1 MEAPTGPLQ
10 PDQAGSAPP
19 PDRGGVADP
28 LVGTL
33 VDGRYQVVSR
43 IARGGMAT
51 VYEAVDTRLDRTVAL
66 KMMSPALAEDPGFV
80 TRFRREARAA
90 AQLSHPHVVAVFD
103 QGEAAGLPYL
113 AMEYVPGRTL
123 RDVLR
128 DYGALSPE
136 QALTILDP
144 VLEALSAAHDA
155 GFVHR
160 DIKPENILISDD
172 GRVKVTDFGLA
183 RAVSNTTTATQGM
196 IIGTVAY
203 LSPEHVER
211 GDADARSDV
220 YGAGICLFEMVTGQV
235 PFAAESAI
243 TVAYQHVN
251 ADVPAPSSL
260 RTSIPPDVDAL
271 VATATRRDPDLRY
284 PDCRAFLADV
294 RRVRRT
300 LPPPQPLSKDTQ
312 DTLIVPMDMAAA
324 AGASA
329 APAVT
334 ARPVKAGAGGGVGG
348 GSRAPQKR
356 RRGRGWIVAVTLL
369 ILAIGAAA
377 FGGWYLAAGPGKQV
391 SVPGII
397 GMDQAAATA
406 ALQQVGLRLEVGGEE
421 FSETIAKGLV
431 ISSDPEP
438 GASTAADSVVSVVL
452 SRGPERYAVPDVRG
466 KPLAE
471 AQAAITEASLAVGVI
486 TEDWDAEIPDGSV
499 VSTDPAMGDEL
510 RPDSLVNIV
519 VSKGPKPVR
528 LPNLAGVEVSEA
540 TAQLEAAGLVVTTTE
555 EFSTEYAEGLVVSS
569 SPAKGERVAVGSTVA
584 LVVSKGPP
592 PVEVP
597 YLIDMKRDDA
607 VFTLQQL
614 GLNVEVNEPPF
625 TPLNRVISQDPSAGT
640 LIPVGSTVTIT
651 II

>member
-1 MEAPTGPLQ
+1 MDSPTGN
-10 PDQAGSAPP
+10 GMP
-19 PDRGGVADP
+19 PDP
-28 LVGTL
+28 LIGTL

-66 KMMSPALAEDPGFV
+66 KMMSAALAEDPGFV

-103 QGEAAGLPYL
+103 AGEAAGLPYL

-128 DYGALSPE
+128 DYGALTPE

-203 LSPEHVER
+203 LSPEHVEH

-235 PFAAESAI
+235 PFASESAI

-251 ADVPAPSSL
+251 ADVPTPSSL
-260 RTSIPPDVDAL
+260 RSTIPPDVDAL

-300 LPPPQPLSKDTQ
+300 LPPPQPLTKDTQ
-312 DTLIVPMDMAAA
+312 DTLIVPVDMAVGAA
-324 AGASA
+324 AGGGTPP
-329 APAVT
+329 PAVT
-334 ARPVKAGAGGGVGG
+334 VRPVAPGEGGDA
-348 GSRAPQKR
+348 RRPARR
-356 RRGRGWIVAVTLL
+356 RRGRGWIVALTLL
-369 ILAIGAAA
+369 VLAVGGAAFA
-377 FGGWYLAAGPGKQV
+377 GWYLGAGPGKQV
-391 SVPGII
+391 TVPGILN
-397 GMDQAAATA
+397 MDRAEAEI
-406 ALQQVGLRLEVGGEE
+406 ALQQAGLRLEVGSEE
-421 FSETIAKGLV
+421 YSETVAAGL
-431 ISSDPEP
+431 ILSSDPAP
-438 GASTAADSVVSVVL
+438 GASTATDSVVTVVVSL
-452 SRGPERYAVPDVRG
+452 GPERYAVPDVRG
-466 KPLAE
+466 KPLEE
-471 AQAAITEASLAVGVI
+471 AKLAITQANLVVGVM
-486 TEDWDAEIPDGSV
+486 TEDWDPEVPAGSV
-499 VSTDPAMGDEL
+499 ASTEPAADAEL
-510 RPDSLVNIV
+510 KPGTAVDLV
-519 VSKGPKPVR
+519 VSKGPKPVK
-528 LPNLAGVEVSEA
+528 LANYAGSPADEVRAE
-540 TAQLEAAGLVVTTTE
+540 LEAAGLVVTSTE
-555 EFSTEYAEGLVVSS
+555 EFSTEYAEGLVVSTT
-569 SPAKGERVAVGSTVA
+569 PGKGERVPVGSTVA

-607 VFTLQQL
+607 VYTLQQL

-640 LIPVGSTVTIT
+640 LVPAGSTVTIT

>member
-1 MEAPTGPLQ
+1 MEAPTGPIQ

-19 PDRGGVADP
+19 LDRGGIADP

-51 VYEAVDTRLDRTVAL
+51 VYEAIDTRLDRTVAL

-203 LSPEHVER
+203 LSPEHVEK

-260 RTSIPPDVDAL
+260 RPTIPPDVDAL

-312 DTLIVPMDMAAA
+312 DTLIVPADLAVAAA
-324 AGASA
+324 AGVTPT
-329 APAVT
+329 PAVT
-334 ARPVKAGAGGGVGG
+334 VRPVGPGEGGRGG
-348 GSRAPQKR
+348 KPPKR
-356 RRGRGWIVAVTLL
+356 RRGRGWLVALTLL
-369 ILAIGAAA
+369 ILAVGAAA

-391 SVPGII
+391 TVPGII

-406 ALQQVGLRLEVGGEE
+406 ALQQVGLGLEVGGEE
-421 FSETIAKGLV
+421 FSETIARGLI

-438 GASTAADSVVSVVL
+438 GASAAAESTVSVVL

-466 KPLAE
+466 EPLAA
-471 AQAAITEASLAVGVI
+471 AQTAITDASLAVGAI
-486 TEDWDAEIPDGSV
+486 TEDWDAEIPVGSV
-499 VSTDPAMGDEL
+499 VSTDPEIGDEL
-510 RPDSLVNIV
+510 KPGALVNLV
-519 VSKGPKPVR
+519 VSKGPKPVK
-528 LPNLAGVEVSEA
+528 LPGLAGVEASEA

-555 EFSTEYAEGLVVSS
+555 EFSTEYASGLVVSS
-569 SPAKGERVAVGSTVA
+569 TPAKGERVPVGSTVA
-584 LVVSKGPP
+584 LVISKGPP

-607 VFTLQQL
+607 VYTLQQL
-614 GLNVEVNEPPF
+614 GLNVEINEPPF
-625 TPLNRVISQDPSAGT
+625 TPLNRVISQDPAAGT

>member
-1 MEAPTGPLQ
+1 MDSPPGPIPTAP
-10 PDQAGSAPP
+10 S
-19 PDRGGVADP
+19 DP
-28 LVGTL
+28 LIGTL
-33 VDGRYQVVSR
+33 VDGRYQVVGR

-51 VYEAVDTRLDRTVAL
+51 VYEALDTRLDRTVAL
-66 KMMSPALAEDPGFV
+66 KMMSAALAEDPDFV

-128 DYGALSPE
+128 DYGALTPE

-144 VLEALSAAHDA
+144 VLEALIAAHDA

-203 LSPEHVER
+203 LSPEHVEH

-251 ADVPAPSSL
+251 ADVPSPSSL
-260 RTSIPPDVDAL
+260 RSTVPPDVDAL
-271 VATATRRDPDLRY
+271 VATATRRDPELRY

-294 RRVRRT
+294 RRVRRS

-312 DTLIVPMDMAAA
+312 DTLIVPVGMAVGGNPPPPAVTVRPVSASDAAA
-324 AGASA
+324 AP
-329 APAVT
+329 AP
-334 ARPVKAGAGGGVGG
+334 R
-348 GSRAPQKR
+348 R
-356 RRGRGWIVAVTLL
+356 RRGRGWLVALILL
-369 ILAIGAAA
+369 LLAIGGAA
-377 FGGWYLAAGPGKQV
+377 FAGWYLAAGPGKQV
-391 SVPGII
+391 NVPGILN
-397 GMDQAAATA
+397 MDQAEATA
-406 ALQQVGLRLEVGGEE
+406 SLTAVGLRLEVGGEE
-421 FSETIAKGLV
+421 YSETVAAGLI
-431 ISSDPEP
+431 ISADPAP
-438 GASTAADSVVSVVL
+438 GASAAVDSAVTVVL

-466 KPLAE
+466 QPLE
-471 AQAAITEASLAVGVI
+471 AAKSAITGANLAVGII
-486 TEDWDAEIPDGSV
+486 TEDWDAEVPVGSV
-499 VSTDPAMGDEL
+499 VSADPPIGDEL
-510 RPDSLVNIV
+510 RPGSLVDIV
-519 VSKGPKPVR
+519 VSKGPKPVK
-528 LPNLAGVEVSEA
+528 LADYAGSPADDVRAE
-540 TAQLEAAGLVVTTTE
+540 LEAAGLVVTSTE
-555 EFSTEYAEGLVVSS
+555 EFSTEYAEGLVVSTT
-569 SPAKGERVAVGSTVA
+569 PGKGERVPVGSTVA

-592 PVEVP
+592 PVEMP

-607 VFTLQQL
+607 VYTLQQL
-614 GLNVEVNEPPF
+614 GLNVEINEPPF
-625 TPLNRVISQDPSAGT
+625 TPLNRVIAQDPAAGT
-640 LIPVGSTVTIT
+640 LIPAGSTVTIT

>member
-1 MEAPTGPLQ
+1 MDSPPGPIPTAPT
-10 PDQAGSAPP
+10 
-19 PDRGGVADP
+19 DP
-28 LVGTL
+28 LIGTL
-33 VDGRYQVVSR
+33 VDGRYQVVGR

-51 VYEAVDTRLDRTVAL
+51 VYEARDTRLDRTVAL
-66 KMMSPALAEDPGFV
+66 KMMSAALAEDPDFV

-128 DYGALSPE
+128 DYGALTPE

-144 VLEALSAAHDA
+144 VLEALIAAHDA

-251 ADVPAPSSL
+251 ADVPSPSSL
-260 RTSIPPDVDAL
+260 RSSVPPDVDAL

-294 RRVRRT
+294 RRVRRS

-312 DTLIVPMDMAAA
+312 DTLIVPVGMAAGGNPPPPAVTVRPVSASDAAA
-324 AGASA
+324 AP
-329 APAVT
+329 AP
-334 ARPVKAGAGGGVGG
+334 R
-348 GSRAPQKR
+348 R
-356 RRGRGWIVAVTLL
+356 RRGRGWLVALILL
-369 ILAIGAAA
+369 ILAIGGAA
-377 FGGWYLAAGPGKQV
+377 FAGWYLAAGPGKQV
-391 SVPGII
+391 NVPGILN
-397 GMDQAAATA
+397 MDQAEATA
-406 ALQQVGLRLEVGGEE
+406 SLTAVGLRLEVGGEE
-421 FSETIAKGLV
+421 YSETVAAGLI
-431 ISSDPEP
+431 ISADPAP
-438 GASTAADSVVSVVL
+438 GASAAVDSAVTVVL

-466 KPLAE
+466 QPLE
-471 AQAAITEASLAVGVI
+471 AAKSAITGANLVVGII
-486 TEDWDAEIPDGSV
+486 TEDWDPEVPVGSV
-499 VSTDPAMGDEL
+499 VSADPPIGDEL
-510 RPDSLVNIV
+510 RPGSLVDIV

-528 LPNLAGVEVSEA
+528 LADYAGSPADDVRAE
-540 TAQLEAAGLVVTTTE
+540 LEAAGLVVTSTE
-555 EFSTEYAEGLVVSS
+555 EFSTEYAEGLIVSTT
-569 SPAKGERVAVGSTVA
+569 PGKGERVPVGSTVA

-592 PVEVP
+592 PVEMP

-607 VFTLQQL
+607 VYTLQQL
-614 GLNVEVNEPPF
+614 GLNVEINEPPF
-625 TPLNRVISQDPSAGT
+625 TPLNRVIAQDPAAGT
-640 LIPVGSTVTIT
+640 LIPAGSTVTIT

>member
-1 MEAPTGPLQ
+1 MDSPTGQVPT
-10 PDQAGSAPP
+10 APP
-19 PDRGGVADP
+19 DP
-28 LVGTL
+28 LIGTL
-33 VDGRYQVVSR
+33 VDGRYQVVAR

-51 VYEAVDTRLDRTVAL
+51 VYEAIDTRLDRTVAL
-66 KMMSPALAEDPGFV
+66 KMMSAALAEDPGFV

-128 DYGALSPE
+128 DYGALTPE

-183 RAVSNTTTATQGM
+183 RAVTNNTTATQGM

-251 ADVPAPSSL
+251 ADVPTPSSL
-260 RTSIPPDVDAL
+260 RTTIPPDVDAL

-300 LPPPQPLSKDTQ
+300 LPPPQPLTKDTQ
-312 DTLIVPMDMAAA
+312 DTLIVPAGMAAA
-324 AGASA
+324 GGTPPPAVTVRPAAAAA
-329 APAVT
+329 APA
-334 ARPVKAGAGGGVGG
+334 APRAG
-348 GSRAPQKR
+348 RR
-356 RRGRGWIVAVTLL
+356 RRGRGWLIAIIVLL
-369 ILAIGAAA
+369 LAIGGAA
-377 FGGWYLAAGPGKQV
+377 FAGWYLAAGPGKQV
-391 SVPGII
+391 TVPGILN
-397 GMDQAAATA
+397 MDQAEATT
-406 ALQQVGLRLEVGGEE
+406 ALQSVGLTLEVAGEE
-421 FSETIAKGLV
+421 YSETVAAGLV
-431 ISSDPEP
+431 LSSDPAP
-438 GASTAADSVVSVVL
+438 GASAAANSAVAVVL

-466 KPLAE
+466 DPLE
-471 AQAAITEASLAVGVI
+471 AAKTAITEANLLVGVI
-486 TEDWDAEIPDGSV
+486 TEDWDPEVPAGSV
-499 VSTDPAMGDEL
+499 ASTEPPFGDEL
-510 RPDSLVNIV
+510 KPGTPVDIV

-528 LPNLAGVEVSEA
+528 LANYAGSSASEVQAE
-540 TAQLEAAGLVVTTTE
+540 LEAAGLVVTVKE
-555 EFSTEYAEGLVVSS
+555 EFSTEFAEGLVISTL
-569 SPAKGERVAVGSTVA
+569 PGKGERVPVGSTVE
-584 LVVSKGPP
+584 LLVSKGPP

-607 VFTLQQL
+607 VYLLQEL
-614 GLNVEVNEPPF
+614 GLNVDVNEPPF
-625 TPLNRVISQDPSAGT
+625 TPLNRVISQDPAAGT
-640 LIPVGSTVTIT
+640 LIPAGSTVTIT

>member
-1 MEAPTGPLQ
+1 MEAPTGPIQ

-19 PDRGGVADP
+19 LDRGGIADP

-33 VDGRYQVVSR
+33 VDGRYQVISR

-51 VYEAVDTRLDRTVAL
+51 VYEAIDTRLDRTVAL

-172 GRVKVTDFGLA
+172 GRMKVTDFGLA

-251 ADVPAPSSL
+251 ADVPVPSSL
-260 RTSIPPDVDAL
+260 RPTIPPDVDAL

-312 DTLIVPMDMAAA
+312 DTLIVPADLAVAAA
-324 AGASA
+324 AGVTPT
-329 APAVT
+329 PAVT
-334 ARPVKAGAGGGVGG
+334 VRPVTPGEGGGAGK
-348 GSRAPQKR
+348 PPKR
-356 RRGRGWIVAVTLL
+356 RRGRGWLVALTLL
-369 ILAIGAAA
+369 ILAVGAAA

-391 SVPGII
+391 TVPGII

-406 ALQQVGLRLEVGGEE
+406 ALQQVGLGLEVGGEE
-421 FSETIAKGLV
+421 FSETIARGLI

-438 GASTAADSVVSVVL
+438 GASAAADSIVSIVL

-466 KPLAE
+466 EPLAA
-471 AQAAITEASLAVGVI
+471 AQTAITDANLAVGAI
-486 TEDWDAEIPDGSV
+486 TEDWDAEIPVGSV
-499 VSTDPAMGDEL
+499 VSTDPAVGDEL
-510 RPDSLVNIV
+510 KSGALVNLI
-519 VSKGPKPVR
+519 VSKGPKPVK
-528 LPNLAGVEVSEA
+528 LPGLAGVEASEA

-555 EFSTEYAEGLVVSS
+555 EFSTEYASGLVVSS
-569 SPAKGERVAVGSTVA
+569 TPAKGERVPVGSTVA
-584 LVVSKGPP
+584 LVISKGPP

-607 VFTLQQL
+607 VYTLQQL
-614 GLNVEVNEPPF
+614 GLNVEINEPPF
-625 TPLNRVISQDPSAGT
+625 TPLNRVISQDPAAGT

>member
-1 MEAPTGPLQ
+1 MEAPTGPIQ

-19 PDRGGVADP
+19 LDRGGIADP

-33 VDGRYQVVSR
+33 VDGRYQVISR

-51 VYEAVDTRLDRTVAL
+51 VYEAIDTRLDRTVAL

-260 RTSIPPDVDAL
+260 RPTIPPDVDAL

-312 DTLIVPMDMAAA
+312 DTLIVPADLAVAAA
-324 AGASA
+324 AGVTPT
-329 APAVT
+329 PAVT
-334 ARPVKAGAGGGVGG
+334 VRPVTPGEGGGAGK
-348 GSRAPQKR
+348 PPKR
-356 RRGRGWIVAVTLL
+356 RRGRGWLVALTLL
-369 ILAIGAAA
+369 ILAVGAAA

-391 SVPGII
+391 TVPGII

-406 ALQQVGLRLEVGGEE
+406 ALQQVGLGLEVGGEE
-421 FSETIAKGLV
+421 FSETIARGLI

-438 GASTAADSVVSVVL
+438 GASAAADSIVSIVL

-466 KPLAE
+466 EPLAA
-471 AQAAITEASLAVGVI
+471 AQTAITDANLAVGAI
-486 TEDWDAEIPDGSV
+486 TEDWDAEIPVGSV
-499 VSTDPAMGDEL
+499 VSTDPAVGDEL
-510 RPDSLVNIV
+510 KSGALVNLI
-519 VSKGPKPVR
+519 VSKGPKPVK
-528 LPNLAGVEVSEA
+528 LPGLAGVEASEA

-555 EFSTEYAEGLVVSS
+555 EFSTEYASGLVVSS
-569 SPAKGERVAVGSTVA
+569 TPAKGERVPVGSTVA
-584 LVVSKGPP
+584 LVISKGPP

-607 VFTLQQL
+607 VYTLQQL
-614 GLNVEVNEPPF
+614 GLNVEINEPPF
-625 TPLNRVISQDPSAGT
+625 TPLNRVISQDPAAGT

>member
-1 MEAPTGPLQ
+1 MESPTG
-10 PDQAGSAPP
+10 QAQ
-19 PDRGGVADP
+19 PDRGGSTASPGSAGPSGPSDP
-28 LVGTL
+28 LIGTL
-33 VDGRYQVVSR
+33 VDGRYQVVAR

-66 KMMSPALAEDPGFV
+66 KMMSAALAEDPGFV

-90 AQLSHPHVVAVFD
+90 AQLSHPHVVGVFD
-103 QGEAAGLPYL
+103 QGEAAGIPYL

-128 DYGALSPE
+128 DYGALTPE
-136 QALTILDP
+136 QALTVLDP

-183 RAVSNTTTATQGM
+183 RAVTNNTTATQGM

-220 YGAGICLFEMVTGQV
+220 YGSGICLFEMVTGQV
-235 PFAAESAI
+235 PFAADSPI

-251 ADVPAPSSL
+251 ADVPPPSSL
-260 RTSIPPDVDAL
+260 RSTIPPDVDAL

-312 DTLIVPMDMAAA
+312 DTLIVPADMATGGGTPPPAVTVRPATASGAAA
-324 AGASA
+324 AAPRA
-329 APAVT
+329 A
-334 ARPVKAGAGGGVGG
+334 R
-348 GSRAPQKR
+348 R
-356 RRGRGWIVAVTLL
+356 RRGRGWLVALL
-369 ILAIGAAA
+369 VLLLAVGGAAFA
-377 FGGWYLAAGPGKQV
+377 GWYLAAGPGKQV
-391 SVPGII
+391 TVPGVI
-397 GMDQAAATA
+397 GMDQTAATA

-421 FSETIAKGLV
+421 YSETVAVGLV
-431 ISSDPEP
+431 LSSDPEP
-438 GASTAADSVVSVVL
+438 GASTAADSVISVVL
-452 SRGPERYAVPDVRG
+452 SKGPERYAVPDVKG

-471 AQAAITEASLAVGVI
+471 AEAALVEAKLAVGVI
-486 TEDWDAEIPDGSV
+486 TEDWDPAVPDGSV
-499 VSTDPAMGDEL
+499 ASTDPPVGEEL
-510 RPDSLVNIV
+510 KPGSLVNLV
-519 VSKGPKPVR
+519 VSKGPKPVK
-528 LPNLAGVEVSEA
+528 LPNLAGVAVAEA
-540 TAQLEAAGLVVTTTE
+540 QAQLEAAGLVVTTTE
-555 EFSTEYAEGLVVSS
+555 EFSTEYAEGQVVSS
-569 SPAKGERVAVGSTVA
+569 TPAKGERVPVGSTVE

-597 YLIDMKRDDA
+597 YLIDMPKDDA
-607 VFTLQQL
+607 VYLLQSL

-625 TPLNRVISQDPSAGT
+625 TPLDRVISQDPAAGT
-640 LIPVGSTVTIT
+640 MIPAGSTVTIT

>member
-1 MEAPTGPLQ
+1 MDSPTGPV
-10 PDQAGSAPP
+10 PTAPP
-19 PDRGGVADP
+19 DP
-28 LVGTL
+28 LIGTL
-33 VDGRYQVVSR
+33 VDGRYQVVAR

-51 VYEAVDTRLDRTVAL
+51 VYEAIDTRLDRTVAL
-66 KMMSPALAEDPGFV
+66 KMMSAALAEDPGFV

-128 DYGALSPE
+128 DYGALTPE

-183 RAVSNTTTATQGM
+183 RAVTNNTTATQGM

-251 ADVPAPSSL
+251 ADVPTPSSL
-260 RTSIPPDVDAL
+260 RPTIPPDVDAL

-300 LPPPQPLSKDTQ
+300 LPPPQPLTKDTQ
-312 DTLIVPMDMAAA
+312 DTLIVPADAAA
-324 AGASA
+324 AGGTPPPAVTVRPAAAAA
-329 APAVT
+329 APA
-334 ARPVKAGAGGGVGG
+334 APRAG
-348 GSRAPQKR
+348 RR
-356 RRGRGWIVAVTLL
+356 RRGRGWLIAIIVLL
-369 ILAIGAAA
+369 LAIGGAA
-377 FGGWYLAAGPGKQV
+377 FAGWYLAAGPGKQV
-391 SVPGII
+391 TVPGILN
-397 GMDQAAATA
+397 MDQAEATT
-406 ALQQVGLRLEVGGEE
+406 ALQSVGLTLEVAGEE
-421 FSETIAKGLV
+421 YSETVAAGLV
-431 ISSDPEP
+431 LSSDPAP
-438 GASTAADSVVSVVL
+438 GASAAANSTVAVVL

-466 KPLAE
+466 DPLE
-471 AQAAITEASLAVGVI
+471 AARTAITEANLLVGVI
-486 TEDWDAEIPDGSV
+486 TEDWDPEVPAGSV
-499 VSTDPAMGDEL
+499 ASTEPAAGDEL
-510 RPDSLVNIV
+510 KPGTPVDIV

-528 LPNLAGVEVSEA
+528 LANYAGSSASEVQAE
-540 TAQLEAAGLVVTTTE
+540 LEAAGLVVTVKE
-555 EFSTEYAEGLVVSS
+555 EFSTEFAEGLVISTL
-569 SPAKGERVAVGSTVA
+569 PGKGERVPVGSTVE
-584 LVVSKGPP
+584 LLVSKGPP

-607 VFTLQQL
+607 VYLLQEL

-625 TPLNRVISQDPSAGT
+625 TPLNRVISQDPAAGT
-640 LIPVGSTVTIT
+640 LIPAGSTVTIT

>member
-1 MEAPTGPLQ
+1 MEAPTGPIQ

-19 PDRGGVADP
+19 LDRGGIADP

-33 VDGRYQVVSR
+33 VDGRYQVISR

-51 VYEAVDTRLDRTVAL
+51 VYEAIDTRLDRTVAL

-128 DYGALSPE
+128 DYGALTPE

-144 VLEALSAAHDA
+144 VLEALIAAHDA

-251 ADVPAPSSL
+251 ADVPVPSSL
-260 RTSIPPDVDAL
+260 RPTIPPDVDAL

-312 DTLIVPMDMAAA
+312 DTLIVPADLAVAAA
-324 AGASA
+324 AGVTPT
-329 APAVT
+329 PAVT
-334 ARPVKAGAGGGVGG
+334 VRPVRPGDGGGAGK
-348 GSRAPQKR
+348 PPKR
-356 RRGRGWIVAVTLL
+356 RRGRGWLIALTLL
-369 ILAIGAAA
+369 ILAVGAAA

-391 SVPGII
+391 TVPGII

-406 ALQQVGLRLEVGGEE
+406 ALQQVGLGLEVGGEE
-421 FSETIAKGLV
+421 FSETIARGLI

-438 GASTAADSVVSVVL
+438 GASVAADSIVSVVL

-466 KPLAE
+466 EPLAA
-471 AQAAITEASLAVGVI
+471 AQTAITDANLAVGAI
-486 TEDWDAEIPDGSV
+486 TEDWDAEIPVGSV
-499 VSTDPAMGDEL
+499 VSTDPEVGDEL
-510 RPDSLVNIV
+510 KSGALVNLI
-519 VSKGPKPVR
+519 VSKGPKPVK
-528 LPNLAGVEVSEA
+528 LPGLAGVEVAEA

-555 EFSTEYAEGLVVSS
+555 EFSTEYASGLVVSS
-569 SPAKGERVAVGSTVA
+569 TPAKGERVPVGSTVA

-607 VFTLQQL
+607 VYTLQQL
-614 GLNVEVNEPPF
+614 GLNVEINEPPF
-625 TPLNRVISQDPSAGT
+625 TPLNRVISQDPAAGT

>member
-1 MEAPTGPLQ
+1 MDSPPGPIPTAP
-10 PDQAGSAPP
+10 S
-19 PDRGGVADP
+19 DP
-28 LVGTL
+28 LIGTL
-33 VDGRYQVVSR
+33 VDGRYQVVAR

-51 VYEAVDTRLDRTVAL
+51 VYEALDTRLDRTVAL
-66 KMMSPALAEDPGFV
+66 KMMSAALAEDPDFV

-128 DYGALSPE
+128 DYGALTPE

-144 VLEALSAAHDA
+144 VLEALIAAHDA

-251 ADVPAPSSL
+251 ADVPSPSSL
-260 RTSIPPDVDAL
+260 RSTVPPDVDAL
-271 VATATRRDPDLRY
+271 VATATRRDPELRY

-294 RRVRRT
+294 RRVRRS

-312 DTLIVPMDMAAA
+312 DTLIVPVGMAGGGNPPPPAVTVRPVS
-324 AGASA
+324 ASDA
-329 APAVT
+329 APA
-334 ARPVKAGAGGGVGG
+334 P
-348 GSRAPQKR
+348 APRR
-356 RRGRGWIVAVTLL
+356 RRGRGWLVALILL
-369 ILAIGAAA
+369 LLAIGGAA
-377 FGGWYLAAGPGKQV
+377 FAGWYLAAGPGKQV
-391 SVPGII
+391 NVPGILN
-397 GMDQAAATA
+397 MDQAEATA
-406 ALQQVGLRLEVGGEE
+406 SLTAVGLRLEVGGEE
-421 FSETIAKGLV
+421 YSETVAAGLI
-431 ISSDPEP
+431 ISADPAP
-438 GASTAADSVVSVVL
+438 GASAAVDSAVTVVL

-466 KPLAE
+466 QPLE
-471 AQAAITEASLAVGVI
+471 AAKSAITGANLAVGII
-486 TEDWDAEIPDGSV
+486 TEDWDAEVPVGSV
-499 VSTDPAMGDEL
+499 VSADPPIGDEL
-510 RPDSLVNIV
+510 RPGSLVDIV
-519 VSKGPKPVR
+519 VSKGPKPVK
-528 LPNLAGVEVSEA
+528 LADYAGSPADDVRAE
-540 TAQLEAAGLVVTTTE
+540 LEAAGLVVTSTE
-555 EFSTEYAEGLVVSS
+555 EFSTEYAEGLVVSTT
-569 SPAKGERVAVGSTVA
+569 PGKGERVPVGSTVA

-592 PVEVP
+592 PVEMP

-614 GLNVEVNEPPF
+614 GLNVEINEPPF
-625 TPLNRVISQDPSAGT
+625 TPLNRVIAQDPAAGT
-640 LIPVGSTVTIT
+640 LIPAGSTVTIT

>member
-1 MEAPTGPLQ
+1 MDSPPGPIPTAP
-10 PDQAGSAPP
+10 S
-19 PDRGGVADP
+19 DP
-28 LVGTL
+28 LIGTL
-33 VDGRYQVVSR
+33 VDGRYQVVAR

-51 VYEAVDTRLDRTVAL
+51 VYEARDTRLDRTVAL
-66 KMMSPALAEDPGFV
+66 KMMSAALAEDPDFV

-128 DYGALSPE
+128 DYGALTPE

-144 VLEALSAAHDA
+144 VLEALIAAHDA

-203 LSPEHVER
+203 LSPEHVEH
-211 GDADARSDV
+211 GEADARSDV

-251 ADVPAPSSL
+251 ADVPSPSSL
-260 RTSIPPDVDAL
+260 RSTVPPDVDAL

-294 RRVRRT
+294 RRVRRS

-312 DTLIVPMDMAAA
+312 DTLIVPVGMVAGGNPPPPAVTVRPVSTSDAAA
-324 AGASA
+324 A
-329 APAVT
+329 PEP
-334 ARPVKAGAGGGVGG
+334 R
-348 GSRAPQKR
+348 R
-356 RRGRGWIVAVTLL
+356 RRGRGWLVALILL
-369 ILAIGAAA
+369 LLAIGGAA
-377 FGGWYLAAGPGKQV
+377 FAGWYLAAGPGKQV
-391 SVPGII
+391 DVPGILN
-397 GMDQAAATA
+397 MDQAEATA
-406 ALQQVGLRLEVGGEE
+406 SLAAVGLRLEVGGEE
-421 FSETIAKGLV
+421 YSETVAAGLI
-431 ISSDPEP
+431 ISADPEP
-438 GASTAADSVVSVVL
+438 GASAAVDSAVTVVL

-466 KPLAE
+466 QPLE
-471 AQAAITEASLAVGVI
+471 AAKSAITGANLAVGII
-486 TEDWDAEIPDGSV
+486 TEDWDPEVPAGSV
-499 VSTDPAMGDEL
+499 VSADPPIGDEL
-510 RPDSLVNIV
+510 RPGSLVDIV

-528 LPNLAGVEVSEA
+528 LADYAGSPADDVRAE
-540 TAQLEAAGLVVTTTE
+540 LEAAGLVVTSTE
-555 EFSTEYAEGLVVSS
+555 EFSTEFAEGLVVSTT
-569 SPAKGERVAVGSTVA
+569 PGKGERVPVGSTVA

-592 PVEVP
+592 PVEMP

-607 VFTLQQL
+607 VYTLQQL
-614 GLNVEVNEPPF
+614 GLNVEINEPPF
-625 TPLNRVISQDPSAGT
+625 TPLNRVISQDPAAGT
-640 LIPVGSTVTIT
+640 LIPAGSTVTIT

>member
-1 MEAPTGPLQ
+1 MDSPTGQVPT
-10 PDQAGSAPP
+10 APP
-19 PDRGGVADP
+19 DP
-28 LVGTL
+28 LIGTL

-51 VYEAVDTRLDRTVAL
+51 VYEAIDTRLDRTVAL
-66 KMMSPALAEDPGFV
+66 KMMSAALAEDPGFV

-128 DYGALSPE
+128 DYGALTPE

-183 RAVSNTTTATQGM
+183 RAVTNNTTATQGM

-220 YGAGICLFEMVTGQV
+220 YGAGISLFEMVTGQV

-260 RTSIPPDVDAL
+260 RPTIPPDVDAL

-300 LPPPQPLSKDTQ
+300 LPPPQPLTKDTQ
-312 DTLIVPMDMAAA
+312 DTLIVPAGMAAA
-324 AGASA
+324 GGTPP
-329 APAVT
+329 PAVT
-334 ARPVKAGAGGGVGG
+334 VRPAAAAAAAAP
-348 GSRAPQKR
+348 RAERR
-356 RRGRGWIVAVTLL
+356 RRGRGWLIAVLL
-369 ILAIGAAA
+369 LLLAIGGAA
-377 FGGWYLAAGPGKQV
+377 FAGWYLAAGPGKQV
-391 SVPGII
+391 TVPGILN
-397 GMDQAAATA
+397 MDQAEATT
-406 ALQQVGLRLEVGGEE
+406 ALQSVGLTLEVAGEE
-421 FSETIAKGLV
+421 YSETVPAGLV
-431 ISSDPEP
+431 LSSDPAP
-438 GASTAADSVVSVVL
+438 GASAAANSAVSVVL

-466 KPLAE
+466 DPLE
-471 AQAAITEASLAVGVI
+471 AARTAITEANLLVGII
-486 TEDWDAEIPDGSV
+486 TEDWDPEVPAGSV
-499 VSTDPAMGDEL
+499 ASTEPAAGDEL
-510 RPDSLVNIV
+510 KPGTPVDVV
-519 VSKGPKPVR
+519 VSKGPRPVR
-528 LPNLAGVEVSEA
+528 LANYAGSSASEVQAE
-540 TAQLEAAGLVVTTTE
+540 LESAGLVVTVKE
-555 EFSTEYAEGLVVSS
+555 EFSTEFAEGLVISTL
-569 SPAKGERVAVGSTVA
+569 PGKGERVPVGGSVE
-584 LVVSKGPP
+584 LLVSKGPP

-607 VFTLQQL
+607 VYLLQEL

-625 TPLNRVISQDPSAGT
+625 TPLNRVISQDPAAGT
-640 LIPVGSTVTIT
+640 LIPAGSTVTIT

>member
-1 MEAPTGPLQ
+1 MEAPTGPIQ

-19 PDRGGVADP
+19 LDRGGIADP

-33 VDGRYQVVSR
+33 VDGRYQVISR

-51 VYEAVDTRLDRTVAL
+51 VYEAIDTRLDRTVAL
-66 KMMSPALAEDPGFV
+66 KMMSPTLAEDPGFV

-251 ADVPAPSSL
+251 ADVPVPSSL
-260 RTSIPPDVDAL
+260 RPTIPPDVDAL

-312 DTLIVPMDMAAA
+312 DTLIVPADLAVAAA
-324 AGASA
+324 AGVTPT
-329 APAVT
+329 PAVT
-334 ARPVKAGAGGGVGG
+334 VRPVTPGEGGGAGK
-348 GSRAPQKR
+348 PPKR
-356 RRGRGWIVAVTLL
+356 RRGRGWLVALTLL
-369 ILAIGAAA
+369 ILAVGAAA

-391 SVPGII
+391 TVPGII

-406 ALQQVGLRLEVGGEE
+406 ALQQVGLGLEVGGEE
-421 FSETIAKGLV
+421 FSETIARGLI

-438 GASTAADSVVSVVL
+438 GASTAADSIVSIVL

-466 KPLAE
+466 EPLAA
-471 AQAAITEASLAVGVI
+471 AQTAITDANLAVGAI
-486 TEDWDAEIPDGSV
+486 TEDWDAEIPVGSV
-499 VSTDPAMGDEL
+499 VSTDPAVGDEL
-510 RPDSLVNIV
+510 KSGALVNLI
-519 VSKGPKPVR
+519 VSKGPKPVK
-528 LPNLAGVEVSEA
+528 LPGLAGVEASEA

-555 EFSTEYAEGLVVSS
+555 EFSTEYASGLVVSS
-569 SPAKGERVAVGSTVA
+569 TPAKGERVPVGSTVA
-584 LVVSKGPP
+584 LVISKGPP

-607 VFTLQQL
+607 VYTLQQL
-614 GLNVEVNEPPF
+614 GLNVEINEPPF
-625 TPLNRVISQDPSAGT
+625 TPLNRVISQDPAAGT

>member
-1 MEAPTGPLQ
+1 MDSPPGPIPTAP
-10 PDQAGSAPP
+10 S
-19 PDRGGVADP
+19 DP
-28 LVGTL
+28 LIGTL
-33 VDGRYQVVSR
+33 VDGRYQVVAR

-51 VYEAVDTRLDRTVAL
+51 VYEARDTRLDRTVAL
-66 KMMSPALAEDPGFV
+66 KMMSAALAEDPDFV

-128 DYGALSPE
+128 DYGALTPE

-144 VLEALSAAHDA
+144 VLEALIAAHDA

-203 LSPEHVER
+203 LSPEHVEH

-251 ADVPAPSSL
+251 ADVPSPSSL
-260 RTSIPPDVDAL
+260 RSTVPPDVDAL

-294 RRVRRT
+294 RRVRRS

-312 DTLIVPMDMAAA
+312 DTLIVPVGMVAGGNPPPPAVTVRPVSTSDAAA
-324 AGASA
+324 A
-329 APAVT
+329 PEP
-334 ARPVKAGAGGGVGG
+334 R
-348 GSRAPQKR
+348 R
-356 RRGRGWIVAVTLL
+356 RRGRGWLVALILL
-369 ILAIGAAA
+369 LLAIGGAA
-377 FGGWYLAAGPGKQV
+377 FAGWYLAAGPGKQV
-391 SVPGII
+391 DVPGILN
-397 GMDQAAATA
+397 MDQAEATA
-406 ALQQVGLRLEVGGEE
+406 SLAAVGLRLEVGGEE
-421 FSETIAKGLV
+421 YSETVAAGLI
-431 ISSDPEP
+431 ISADPEP
-438 GASTAADSVVSVVL
+438 GASAAVDSAVTVVL

-466 KPLAE
+466 QPLE
-471 AQAAITEASLAVGVI
+471 AAKSAITGANLAVGII
-486 TEDWDAEIPDGSV
+486 TEDWDPEVPAGSV
-499 VSTDPAMGDEL
+499 VSADPPIGDEL
-510 RPDSLVNIV
+510 RPGSLVDIV

-528 LPNLAGVEVSEA
+528 LADYAGSPADDVRAE
-540 TAQLEAAGLVVTTTE
+540 LEAAGLVVTSTE
-555 EFSTEYAEGLVVSS
+555 EFSTEFAEGLVVSTT
-569 SPAKGERVAVGSTVA
+569 PGKGERVPVGSTVA

-592 PVEVP
+592 PVEMP

-607 VFTLQQL
+607 VYTLQQL
-614 GLNVEVNEPPF
+614 GLNVEINEPPF
-625 TPLNRVISQDPSAGT
+625 TPLNRVISQDPAAGT
-640 LIPVGSTVTIT
+640 LIPAGSTVTIT

>member
-1 MEAPTGPLQ
+1 MEAPTGPIQ

-19 PDRGGVADP
+19 LDRGGIADP

-33 VDGRYQVVSR
+33 VDGRYQVISR

-51 VYEAVDTRLDRTVAL
+51 VYEAIDTRLDRTVAL
-66 KMMSPALAEDPGFV
+66 KMMSPTLAEDPGFV

-251 ADVPAPSSL
+251 ADVPVPSSL
-260 RTSIPPDVDAL
+260 RPTIPPDVDAL

-312 DTLIVPMDMAAA
+312 DTLIVPADLAVAAA
-324 AGASA
+324 AGVTPT
-329 APAVT
+329 PAVT
-334 ARPVKAGAGGGVGG
+334 VRPVTPGEGGGAGK
-348 GSRAPQKR
+348 PPKR
-356 RRGRGWIVAVTLL
+356 RRGRGWLVALTLL
-369 ILAIGAAA
+369 ILAVGAAA

-391 SVPGII
+391 TVPGII

-406 ALQQVGLRLEVGGEE
+406 ALQQVGLGLEVGGEE
-421 FSETIAKGLV
+421 FSETIARGLI

-438 GASTAADSVVSVVL
+438 GASAAADSIVSIVL

-466 KPLAE
+466 EPLAA
-471 AQAAITEASLAVGVI
+471 AQTAITDANLAVGAI
-486 TEDWDAEIPDGSV
+486 TEDWDAEIPVGSV
-499 VSTDPAMGDEL
+499 VSTDPAVGDEL
-510 RPDSLVNIV
+510 KSGALVNLI
-519 VSKGPKPVR
+519 VSKGPKPVK
-528 LPNLAGVEVSEA
+528 LPGLAGVEASEA

-555 EFSTEYAEGLVVSS
+555 EFSTEYASGLVVSS
-569 SPAKGERVAVGSTVA
+569 TPAKGERVPVGSTVA
-584 LVVSKGPP
+584 LVISKGPP

-607 VFTLQQL
+607 VYTLQQL
-614 GLNVEVNEPPF
+614 GLNVEINEPPF
-625 TPLNRVISQDPSAGT
+625 TPLNRVISQDPAAGT

>member
-1 MEAPTGPLQ
+1 MESPTG
-10 PDQAGSAPP
+10 QAQ
-19 PDRGGVADP
+19 PDRGGSTASPGSVGPSGPSDP
-28 LVGTL
+28 LIGTL
-33 VDGRYQVVSR
+33 VDGRYQVVAR

-66 KMMSPALAEDPGFV
+66 KMMSAALAEDPGFV

-90 AQLSHPHVVAVFD
+90 AQLSHPHVVGVFD
-103 QGEAAGLPYL
+103 QGEAAGIPYL

-128 DYGALSPE
+128 DYGALTPE
-136 QALTILDP
+136 QALTVLDP

-183 RAVSNTTTATQGM
+183 RAVTNNTTATQGM

-220 YGAGICLFEMVTGQV
+220 YGAGISLFEMVTGQV
-235 PFAAESAI
+235 PFAADSPI

-251 ADVPAPSSL
+251 TDVPPPSSL
-260 RTSIPPDVDAL
+260 RPTIPPDVDAL

-284 PDCRAFLADV
+284 PDCRTFLADV

-312 DTLIVPMDMAAA
+312 DTLIVPVDMAA
-324 AGASA
+324 GGGTPP
-329 APAVT
+329 PAVT
-334 ARPVKAGAGGGVGG
+334 VRPATASGAAAAAPRAAR
-348 GSRAPQKR
+348 R
-356 RRGRGWIVAVTLL
+356 RRGRGWLVALL
-369 ILAIGAAA
+369 LLLLAVGGAAFA
-377 FGGWYLAAGPGKQV
+377 GWYLAAGPGKQV
-391 SVPGII
+391 TVPGVI
-397 GMDQAAATA
+397 GMDQTAATA

-421 FSETIAKGLV
+421 YSETVAVGLV
-431 ISSDPEP
+431 LSSDPEP
-438 GASTAADSVVSVVL
+438 GASTAADSVISVVL
-452 SRGPERYAVPDVRG
+452 SKGPERYAVPDVKG

-471 AQAAITEASLAVGVI
+471 AEAALVEAKLAVGVI
-486 TEDWDAEIPDGSV
+486 TEDWDPAVPDGSV
-499 VSTDPAMGDEL
+499 ASTDPPVGEEL
-510 RPDSLVNIV
+510 KPGSLVNLV
-519 VSKGPKPVR
+519 VSKGPKPVK
-528 LPNLAGVEVSEA
+528 LPNLAGVAVTEA
-540 TAQLEAAGLVVTTTE
+540 QAQLEAAGLVVTTTE
-555 EFSTEYAEGLVVSS
+555 EFSTEYAEGQVVSS
-569 SPAKGERVAVGSTVA
+569 TPAKGERVPVGSTVE

-597 YLIDMKRDDA
+597 YLIDMPKDDA
-607 VFTLQQL
+607 VYLLQSL
-614 GLNVEVNEPPF
+614 GLNVEINEPPF
-625 TPLNRVISQDPSAGT
+625 TPLDRVISQDPAAGT
-640 LIPVGSTVTIT
+640 MIPAGSTVTIT

>member
-1 MEAPTGPLQ
+1 MESPTG
-10 PDQAGSAPP
+10 QAQ
-19 PDRGGVADP
+19 PDRGGSTASPGSAGQSGAPDP
-28 LVGTL
+28 LIGTL
-33 VDGRYQVVSR
+33 VDGRYQVVAR

-66 KMMSPALAEDPGFV
+66 KMMSAALAEDPGFV

-90 AQLSHPHVVAVFD
+90 AQLSHPHVVGVFD
-103 QGEAAGLPYL
+103 QGEAAGIPYL

-128 DYGALSPE
+128 DYGALTPE
-136 QALTILDP
+136 QALTVLDP

-183 RAVSNTTTATQGM
+183 RAVTNNTTATQGM

-220 YGAGICLFEMVTGQV
+220 YGSGICLFEMVTGQV
-235 PFAAESAI
+235 PFAADSPI

-251 ADVPAPSSL
+251 ADVPPPSSL
-260 RTSIPPDVDAL
+260 RPTIPPDVDAL

-312 DTLIVPMDMAAA
+312 DTLIVPADMATGGGTPPPAVTVRPATPAAA
-324 AGASA
+324 AAA
-329 APAVT
+329 APRA
-334 ARPVKAGAGGGVGG
+334 AR
-348 GSRAPQKR
+348 R
-356 RRGRGWIVAVTLL
+356 RRGRGWLVALL
-369 ILAIGAAA
+369 LLLLAVGGAAFA
-377 FGGWYLAAGPGKQV
+377 GWYLAAGPGKQV
-391 SVPGII
+391 TVPGVI
-397 GMDQAAATA
+397 GMDQTAATA

-421 FSETIAKGLV
+421 YSETVAVGLV
-431 ISSDPEP
+431 LSSDPEP
-438 GASTAADSVVSVVL
+438 GASTAADSVISVVL
-452 SRGPERYAVPDVRG
+452 SKGPERYAVPDVKG

-471 AQAAITEASLAVGVI
+471 AEAALVEAKLAVGVI
-486 TEDWDAEIPDGSV
+486 TEDWDPAVPDGSV
-499 VSTDPAMGDEL
+499 ASTDPPVGDEL
-510 RPDSLVNIV
+510 KPGSLVNLV
-519 VSKGPKPVR
+519 VSKGPKPVK
-528 LPNLAGVEVSEA
+528 LPNLAGVAVAEA
-540 TAQLEAAGLVVTTTE
+540 QAQLEAAGLVVTTTE
-555 EFSTEYAEGLVVSS
+555 EFSTEYAEGQVVSS
-569 SPAKGERVAVGSTVA
+569 TPAKGERVPVGSTVA

-597 YLIDMKRDDA
+597 YLIDMPKDDA
-607 VFTLQQL
+607 VGLLQSL
-614 GLNVEVNEPPF
+614 GLNVEINEPPF
-625 TPLNRVISQDPSAGT
+625 TPLDRVISQDPAAGT
-640 LIPVGSTVTIT
+640 LIPAGSTVTIT

>member
-1 MEAPTGPLQ
+1 
-10 PDQAGSAPP
+10 
-19 PDRGGVADP
+19 
-28 LVGTL
+28 
-33 VDGRYQVVSR
+33 VDGRYQVVGR

-51 VYEAVDTRLDRTVAL
+51 VYEARDTRLDRTVAL
-66 KMMSPALAEDPGFV
+66 KMMSAALAEDPDFV

-128 DYGALSPE
+128 DYGALTPE

-144 VLEALSAAHDA
+144 VLEALIAAHDA

-251 ADVPAPSSL
+251 ADVPSPSSL
-260 RTSIPPDVDAL
+260 RSTVPPDVDAL
-271 VATATRRDPDLRY
+271 VATATRRDPELRY

-294 RRVRRT
+294 RRVRRS

-312 DTLIVPMDMAAA
+312 DTLIVPVGMVAGGNPPPPAVTVRPVSASDAAA
-324 AGASA
+324 A
-329 APAVT
+329 PEP
-334 ARPVKAGAGGGVGG
+334 R
-348 GSRAPQKR
+348 R
-356 RRGRGWIVAVTLL
+356 RRGRGWLVALILL
-369 ILAIGAAA
+369 LLAIGGAA
-377 FGGWYLAAGPGKQV
+377 FAGWYLAAGPGKQV
-391 SVPGII
+391 DVPGILN
-397 GMDQAAATA
+397 MDQAEATA
-406 ALQQVGLRLEVGGEE
+406 SLTAVGLRLEVGDEE
-421 FSETIAKGLV
+421 YSETVAAGLI
-431 ISSDPEP
+431 ISADPAP
-438 GASTAADSVVSVVL
+438 GASAAVDSTVTVVL

-466 KPLAE
+466 QPLE
-471 AQAAITEASLAVGVI
+471 AAKSAITGANLAVGII
-486 TEDWDAEIPDGSV
+486 TEDWDADVPVGSV
-499 VSTDPAMGDEL
+499 VSADPPIGDEL
-510 RPDSLVNIV
+510 RPGSLVDII
-519 VSKGPKPVR
+519 VSKGPKPVK
-528 LPNLAGVEVSEA
+528 LADYAGSPADDVRAE
-540 TAQLEAAGLVVTTTE
+540 LEAAGLVVTSTE
-555 EFSTEYAEGLVVSS
+555 EFSTEYAEGLVVSTT
-569 SPAKGERVAVGSTVA
+569 PGKGERVPVGSTVA

-592 PVEVP
+592 PVEMP
-597 YLIDMKRDDA
+597 YLIDMKREDA
-607 VFTLQQL
+607 VYTLQQL
-614 GLNVEVNEPPF
+614 GLNVEINEPPL
-625 TPLNRVISQDPSAGT
+625 TPLNRVISQDPAAGT
-640 LIPVGSTVTIT
+640 LIPAGSTVTIT

>member
-1 MEAPTGPLQ
+1 MEAPTGPIQ
-10 PDQAGSAPP
+10 PEQAGSAPP
-19 PDRGGVADP
+19 LDRGGIADP

-33 VDGRYQVVSR
+33 VDGRYQVISR

-51 VYEAVDTRLDRTVAL
+51 VYEAIDTRLDRTVAL

-251 ADVPAPSSL
+251 ADVPVPSSL
-260 RTSIPPDVDAL
+260 RPTIPPDVDAL

-312 DTLIVPMDMAAA
+312 DTLIVPADLAVAAA
-324 AGASA
+324 AGVTPT
-329 APAVT
+329 PAVT
-334 ARPVKAGAGGGVGG
+334 VRPVTPGEGGGAGK
-348 GSRAPQKR
+348 PPKR
-356 RRGRGWIVAVTLL
+356 RRGRGWLVALTLL
-369 ILAIGAAA
+369 ILAVGAAA

-391 SVPGII
+391 TVPGII

-406 ALQQVGLRLEVGGEE
+406 ALQQVGLGLEVGGEE
-421 FSETIAKGLV
+421 FSETIARGLI

-438 GASTAADSVVSVVL
+438 GASTAADSIVSIVL

-466 KPLAE
+466 EPLAA
-471 AQAAITEASLAVGVI
+471 AQTAITDANLAVGAITEN
-486 TEDWDAEIPDGSV
+486 WDAEIPVGSV
-499 VSTDPAMGDEL
+499 VSTDPAVGDEL
-510 RPDSLVNIV
+510 KSGALVNLI
-519 VSKGPKPVR
+519 VSKGPKPVK
-528 LPNLAGVEVSEA
+528 LPGLAGVEASEA

-555 EFSTEYAEGLVVSS
+555 EFSTEYASGLVVSS
-569 SPAKGERVAVGSTVA
+569 TPAKGERVPVGSTVA
-584 LVVSKGPP
+584 LVISKGPP

-607 VFTLQQL
+607 VYTLQQL
-614 GLNVEVNEPPF
+614 GLNVEINEPPF
-625 TPLNRVISQDPSAGT
+625 TPLNRVISQDPAAGT

>member
-1 MEAPTGPLQ
+1 MEAPTGPIQ
-10 PDQAGSAPP
+10 PNQAGSAPP
-19 PDRGGVADP
+19 LDRGGIADP

-51 VYEAVDTRLDRTVAL
+51 VYEAIDTRLDRTVAL

-203 LSPEHVER
+203 LSPEHVEK

-260 RTSIPPDVDAL
+260 RPTIPPDVDAL

-312 DTLIVPMDMAAA
+312 DTLIVPADLAVAAA
-324 AGASA
+324 AGVTPT
-329 APAVT
+329 PAVT
-334 ARPVKAGAGGGVGG
+334 VRPVGPGEGGRGG
-348 GSRAPQKR
+348 KPPKR
-356 RRGRGWIVAVTLL
+356 RRGRGWLVALTLL
-369 ILAIGAAA
+369 ILAVGAAA

-391 SVPGII
+391 TVPGII

-406 ALQQVGLRLEVGGEE
+406 ALQQVGLGLEVGGEE
-421 FSETIAKGLV
+421 FSETIARGLI

-438 GASTAADSVVSVVL
+438 GASAAAESIVSVVL

-466 KPLAE
+466 EPLAA
-471 AQAAITEASLAVGVI
+471 AQTAITDANLAVGAI
-486 TEDWDAEIPDGSV
+486 TEDWDAEIPVGSV
-499 VSTDPAMGDEL
+499 VSTDPEIGDEL
-510 RPDSLVNIV
+510 KPGALVNLV
-519 VSKGPKPVR
+519 VSKGPKPVK
-528 LPNLAGVEVSEA
+528 LPGLAGVEASEA

-555 EFSTEYAEGLVVSS
+555 EFSTEYASGLVVSS
-569 SPAKGERVAVGSTVA
+569 TPAKGERVPVGSTVA
-584 LVVSKGPP
+584 LVISKGPP

-607 VFTLQQL
+607 VYTLQQL
-614 GLNVEVNEPPF
+614 GLNVEINEPPF
-625 TPLNRVISQDPSAGT
+625 TPLNRVISQDPAAGT

>member
-1 MEAPTGPLQ
+1 MDSPTGN
-10 PDQAGSAPP
+10 GMP
-19 PDRGGVADP
+19 PDP
-28 LVGTL
+28 LIGTL

-66 KMMSPALAEDPGFV
+66 KMMSAALAEDPGFV

-103 QGEAAGLPYL
+103 AGEAAGLPYL

-128 DYGALSPE
+128 DYGALTPE

-203 LSPEHVER
+203 LSPEHVEH

-235 PFAAESAI
+235 PFASESAI

-251 ADVPAPSSL
+251 ADVPTPSSL
-260 RTSIPPDVDAL
+260 RSTIPPDVDAL

-300 LPPPQPLSKDTQ
+300 LPPPQPLTKDTQ
-312 DTLIVPMDMAAA
+312 DTLIVPVDMA
-324 AGASA
+324 
-329 APAVT
+329 V
-334 ARPVKAGAGGGVGG
+334 
-348 GSRAPQKR
+348 
-356 RRGRGWIVAVTLL
+356 
-369 ILAIGAAA
+369 GAAA
-377 FGGWYLAAGPGKQV
+377 E
-391 SVPGII
+391 
-397 GMDQAAATA
+397 
-406 ALQQVGLRLEVGGEE
+406 ALRNVNKLNTLE
-421 FSETIAKGLV
+421 
-431 ISSDPEP
+431 SDE
-438 GASTAADSVVSVVL
+438 
-452 SRGPERYAVPDVRG
+452 
-466 KPLAE
+466 AE
-471 AQAAITEASLAVGVI
+471 KSG
-486 TEDWDAEIPDGSV
+486 
-499 VSTDPAMGDEL
+499 
-510 RPDSLVNIV
+510 
-519 VSKGPKPVR
+519 
-528 LPNLAGVEVSEA
+528 
-540 TAQLEAAGLVVTTTE
+540 
-555 EFSTEYAEGLVVSS
+555 
-569 SPAKGERVAVGSTVA
+569 
-584 LVVSKGPP
+584 
-592 PVEVP
+592 
-597 YLIDMKRDDA
+597 
-607 VFTLQQL
+607 
-614 GLNVEVNEPPF
+614 
-625 TPLNRVISQDPSAGT
+625 
-640 LIPVGSTVTIT
+640 
-651 II
+651 